1 MHKPILL
8 TTFLFFVL
16 TCLVSAKPSADV
28 CIMGSGAM
36 GASAAVFL
44 KDKGYD
50 PVIFELQP
58 RFGGNCDTINF
69 TPPVGETVNWID
81 IGVAA
86 VINGTWANEN
96 NLGNWIDTVAFA
108 KRFGGLNIALDFS
121 EGGGFPYFINFNN
134 GQFVMNYPFDPVT
147 YGQTLQQWI
156 GLIFT
161 MYPWANMA
169 YYDGPIDADLAGDF
183 YTFAQKYNLFP
194 LTLAINVAGYV
205 SGTAYGNYTN
215 IPAFNMVTGMSPV
228 NILSIINPS
237 PGSGF
242 AFNGGCQQIYD
253 GIYNYIGSDHVFLG
267 AEVVKA
273 RRHKHHVT
281 LTVKQNNDT
290 FKYKCDNLIVA
301 FTPLLKNVEFLR
313 PDDEETE
320 IFRDVVVNYYYTGT
334 ANVTGGS
341 LANQAFTIF
350 NADPTSAFFTPF
362 NASAISIGR
371 RVPYGPAAFLGISPI
386 YRTPQEMQTIIQE
399 QLNNIPCS
407 LLEVVTNFVFRH
419 AGYAGYFTFN
429 ALAKSVS
436 PYAKL
441 EALQGH
447 LSTFWLSSLN
457 LQVPST
463 AHSWDRAY
471 KFVEQ
476 YF

>member
-1 MHKPILL
+1 MYKTILSTAL
-8 TTFLFFVL
+8 LFFVF
-16 TCLVSAKPSADV
+16 TSLVFAKPSADV
-28 CIMGSGAM
+28 CILGSGAV

-44 KDKGYD
+44 KDKGYE

-69 TPPVGETVNWID
+69 TPPPGEPVNWID

-86 VINGTWANEN
+86 VINGTWANQN
-96 NLGNWIDTVAFA
+96 NLGSWIDTVAFA
-108 KRFGGLNIALDFS
+108 QRFGGSNIALPFGQ
-121 EGGGFPYFINFNN
+121 GGGFPYFINFND
-134 GQFVMNYPFDPVT
+134 GQFVLNYPFDPVT
-147 YGQTLQQWI
+147 YSQTLQQWI

-161 MYPWANMA
+161 TYPWANMA

-183 YTFAQKYNLFP
+183 YTFAQQYNLFP
-194 LTLAINVAGYV
+194 ITLAINIAGYV

-237 PGSGF
+237 PGSAF
-242 AFNGGCQQIYD
+242 TFNGGCQKVYD
-253 GIYNYIGSDHVFLG
+253 GIYNYIGSENVFLG

-273 RRHKHHVT
+273 KRHDHHVT
-281 LTVKQNNDT
+281 LTINQNNEK
-290 FKYKCDNLIVA
+290 FKYRCDHLLVA
-301 FTPLLKNVEFLR
+301 FTPSLKNVEFLD
-313 PDDEETE
+313 PDTEETE
-320 IFRDVVVNYYYTGT
+320 IFRDVEINYYYTGT

-341 LANQAFTIF
+341 LQNQAFNIF
-350 NADPTSAFFTPF
+350 NADPASAFFTPF
-362 NASAISIGR
+362 DASAISIGR
-371 RVPYGPAAFLGISPI
+371 GVPYGPAAFLGISPV
-386 YRTPQEMQTIIQE
+386 YRTPQEMQTIIQQ
-399 QLNNIPCS
+399 QLNNIPSS
-407 LLEVVTNFVFRH
+407 LLTTATNFVFRH

-441 EALQGH
+441 TALQGH
-447 LSTFWLSSLN
+447 LSTYWLSSLN

-463 AHSWDRAY
+463 AHSWDRAF
-471 KFVEQ
+471 KFVGQ